1 MTAHSDLLD
10 RYKRIREVRF
20 RLNNLLVGTIPKKR
34 WRTTAK
40 LGLFRKGTLV
50 FGSEDEMS
58 VLMDYCLYH
67 PEPVAQLGGEVSG
80 EVTTARRFR

>member
-34 WRTTAK
+34 WRTTVQVGA
-40 LGLFRKGTLV
+40 L
-50 FGSEDEMS
+50 
-58 VLMDYCLYH
+58 
-67 PEPVAQLGGEVSG
+67 P
-80 EVTTARRFR
+80 